1 MFYNPEIGHNLPHD
15 PFKAIVSPRPIGWI
29 SSFDKEKNVNLAPY
43 SFFNAVADN
52 PPMVMFSITGQK
64 TNNIPLKD
72 TLKNIVETKCFVV
85 NVVSKDLLHQ
95 MNQTSGHYPKD
106 IDEFVSAKLEKSN
119 CVNIDVPRV
128 KKSPA
133 SLECILHKVL
143 KLPGFSNNMVIGKV
157 VGIHINDQNLK
168 NGLFDVLTYDPIA
181 RMGYKDYIS
190 VSKKFE
196 LDRPK

>member
-106 IDEFVSAKLEKSN
+106 IDEFISAKLEKSN

-128 KKSPA
+128 RRSPA

-157 VGIHINDQNLK
+157 VGVHINDQNLK

>member
-1 MFYNPEIGHNLPHD
+1 MFYNPKIGHNLPHD

-157 VGIHINDQNLK
+157 VGVHINDQNLK

>member
-106 IDEFVSAKLEKSN
+106 IDEFISAKLEKSN

-128 KKSPA
+128 RKSPA

-157 VGIHINDQNLK
+157 VGVHINDQNLK

>member
-128 KKSPA
+128 RKSPA

-157 VGIHINDQNLK
+157 VGVHINDQNLK

>member
-29 SSFDKEKNVNLAPY
+29 STTDKEKNVNLAPY

-64 TNNIPLKD
+64 KNISSKD
-72 TLKNIVETKCFVV
+72 TLQNIIETKCFVV
-85 NVVSKDLLHQ
+85 NIVSKDLLNQ
-95 MNQTSGHYPKD
+95 MNQTSGNYPKNT
-106 IDEFVSAKLEKSN
+106 DEFVLANLEKTN
-119 CVNIDVPRV
+119 CVYIDVPRV

-133 SLECILHKVL
+133 SLECTLYKVL

-157 VGIHINDQNLK
+157 VGVHINENILK
-168 NGLFDVLTYDPIA
+168 NGIFDILAYDPIA
-181 RMGYKDYIS
+181 RLGYKDYTH
-190 VSKKFE
+190 VSSKFE
-196 LDRPK
+196 LERPK